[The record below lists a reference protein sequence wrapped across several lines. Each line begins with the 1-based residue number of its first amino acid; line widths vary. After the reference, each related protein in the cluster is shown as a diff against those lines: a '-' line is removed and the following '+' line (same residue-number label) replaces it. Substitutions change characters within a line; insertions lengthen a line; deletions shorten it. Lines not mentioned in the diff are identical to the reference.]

1 MANPNDAVFE
11 IDAGKILAKLH
22 LAGQQAIPNS
32 IPINTGIVNPVAK
45 ADPKNPGNVE
55 FNLDNKSGEYQFAV
69 LKLLKYQVQI
79 NLKKNKNLMKLQE
92 NLEKAKKEDSKK
104 KDKDKHA
111 DAKLTDKT
119 KDADDKE
126 KDKEEKVDKDSKA
139 YKVQQDILKEFAS
152 YKLKDY
158 KEDKENFAESAKSFN
173 EAVKLENEQRKKA
186 KEDEEDKLQKEA
198 FEDIKTYFK
207 TVSGDQNASKIK
219 QTDIVQLNADVDGKT
234 KDPAQFKEIKDFK
247 ITTKAVDDQIKKY
260 EEKIQE
266 TKPNDWITRNIM
278 FATCFTVE
286 VETM

>member
-11 IDAGKILAKLH
+11 INAGKILAKLH

-45 ADPKNPGNVE
+45 ADPKNLGNVE

-69 LKLLKYQVQI
+69 LKLLSYQVEI
-79 NLKKNKNLMKLQE
+79 DLNKNKNLLKLQE
-92 NLEKAKKEDSKK
+92 NLKKAKEEDQKK
-104 KDKDKHA
+104 NKDKHA

-119 KDADDKE
+119 KDEDDKNAE
-126 KDKEEKVDKDSKA
+126 KLEKADKDSKS
-139 YKVQQDILKEFAS
+139 YKVQQDILIEYAS

-158 KEDKENFAESAKSFN
+158 KEDKENFEESTKNFN
-173 EAVKLENEQRKKA
+173 AAVKSENEQRKKA
-186 KEDEEDKLQKEA
+186 KENEENKLQKAA

-207 TVSGDQNASKIK
+207 TISGEQNASKIK
-219 QTDIVQLNADVDGKT
+219 QTDIIKLNADVDGKI
-234 KDPAQFKEIKDFK
+234 KDPTQFKDIKDFK

-278 FATCFTVE
+278 FATGFTVE